1 MAARGGVA
9 GGDSFG
15 GYRARLVEELR
26 AKGIRD
32 LAVLRAFGK
41 VPRHLFVPDVL
52 THQAYEDTSLP
63 IGHGQTISQPS
74 TQAAYLQALGLTG
87 RERVLEVGTGSGY
100 QAALLAQL
108 AAEVVTLE
116 RVHGLARLA
125 KGALA
130 AAGVRNV
137 LVITGD
143 GTIGWRPLA
152 PYDAVVVA
160 AAGPTVPQPLL
171 DQLADGGR
179 LVAPVSIGGAQTL
192 IRLSRRGDTFD
203 REELGPA
210 QFVPLIGQHGFTPP
224 PADRTGGQGP
234 DR

>member
-1 MAARGGVA
+1 MAPRSGIGGA
-9 GGDSFG
+9 DSFG

-26 AKGIRD
+26 ARGIRD
-32 LAVLRAFGK
+32 LAVLRAFGE

-52 THQAYEDTSLP
+52 TRQAYEDTSLP

-74 TQAAYLQALGLTG
+74 TQAAYLEALALTG
-87 RERVLEVGTGSGY
+87 RERVLEIGTGSGY

-108 AAEVVTLE
+108 AQDVVSVE
-116 RVHGLARLA
+116 RVGGLARRA

-130 AAGVRNV
+130 AAGIRNV

-160 AAGPTVPQPLL
+160 AAGPAMPTPLL

-179 LVAPVSIGGAQTL
+179 LVAPISRGGAQVLVRVT
-192 IRLSRRGDTFD
+192 RRGDALD
-203 REELGPA
+203 QEELGPA
-210 QFVPLIGQHGFTPP
+210 QFVPLIGRHGFTENRSERP
-224 PADRTGGQGP
+224 GGAGS
-234 DR
+234 

>member
-1 MAARGGVA
+1 MAARGGLA

-32 LAVLRAFGK
+32 LAVLRAFGE

-74 TQAAYLQALGLTG
+74 TQAVYLEALGLGG
-87 RERVLEVGTGSGY
+87 RERVLEIGTGSGY
-100 QAALLAQL
+100 QAALLARL
-108 AAEVVTLE
+108 AADVVTVE
-116 RVHGLARLA
+116 RLAGLARLA
-125 KGALA
+125 KQALA
-130 AAGVRNV
+130 AAGARNV

-160 AAGPTVPQPLL
+160 AAGPTVPAPLL

-179 LVAPVSIGGAQTL
+179 LVAPVSRGATQTL
-192 IRLSRRGDTFD
+192 IRLTRRGNTFEQ
-203 REELGPA
+203 EELGPA
-210 QFVPLIGQHGFTPP
+210 QFVPLIGQHGFSGGPT
-224 PADRTGGQGP
+224 DRTGGQGT
-234 DR
+234 